1 MTIKKPL
8 AIKQP
13 EVGQIIRDL
22 RLLYVAMTRAIEQ
35 LIMSC
40 DRSSQFTSRLETALG
55 KVVVIWLYLSFIQ
68 ASIAITLSI
77 KRGKVKDA

>member
-55 KVVVIWLYLSFIQ
+55 KVVVI
-68 ASIAITLSI
+68 
-77 KRGKVKDA
+77 